1 MSTFTEIA
9 RVVSIVACPILRIGA
24 VSHHFAERGMRPV
37 SYPLHQSVLHRTEV
51 DIIDVP
57 LEGLL
62 MAQCVRPVASL
73 PNAALAFGDPAGR
86 NLFAGGESTRE
97 GRF

>member
-1 MSTFTEIA
+1 
-9 RVVSIVACPILRIGA
+9 
-24 VSHHFAERGMRPV
+24 MRPV
-37 SYPLHQSVLHRTEV
+37 SYPLHQSVLHRIEV

-57 LEGLL
+57 LEVLL
-62 MAQCVRPVASL
+62 IAQCVLASL

-97 GRF
+97 GRFDQPPAHGKIGVAVGQGPDRVEVVR

>member
-1 MSTFTEIA
+1 
-9 RVVSIVACPILRIGA
+9 
-24 VSHHFAERGMRPV
+24 MRPV
-37 SYPLHQSVLHRTEV
+37 SYPLHQSVLHRIEV

-57 LEGLL
+57 LEVLL
-62 MAQCVRPVASL
+62 IAQCVLPVASL

-97 GRF
+97 GRFDQAPAHGKIGVAVGQGLDRVEVVR